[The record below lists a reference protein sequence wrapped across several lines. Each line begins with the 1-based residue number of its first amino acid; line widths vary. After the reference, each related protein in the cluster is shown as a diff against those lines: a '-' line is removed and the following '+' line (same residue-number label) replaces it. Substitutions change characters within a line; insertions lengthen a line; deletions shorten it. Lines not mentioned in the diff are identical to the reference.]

1 MKLGT
6 ARLSNGIL
14 RGKKMFD
21 PTQTQPLSWRM
32 HQGKATPVEEVP
44 VDPSNRQAPTFD
56 DSPPERLSERGYRL
70 RARLGGGRLGAI
82 YEAQDELSRN
92 SGSQQDRKS
101 TRLNSSHGY

>member
-70 RARLGGGRLGAI
+70 RARLGGGRMGAI
-82 YEAQDELSRN
+82 FDAQEELHRN
-92 SGSQQDRKS
+92 FCNKHVYAILLID
-101 TRLNSSHGY
+101 